1 MAVISVPIPHG
12 LVRSSKVH
20 TDARPSYVPPTKE
33 LLFVSTCQRQT
44 KGKVML
50 KYLLPCRPVAQNAAV
65 AVPSA
70 AATSE
75 KKLPTP
81 PPYPVNI
88 FAGECCQQDI
98 DDNVYDL
105 PDNV

>member
-1 MAVISVPIPHG
+1 
-12 LVRSSKVH
+12 
-20 TDARPSYVPPTKE
+20 
-33 LLFVSTCQRQT
+33 
-44 KGKVML
+44 ML
-50 KYLLPCRPVAQNAAV
+50 KYFLPCRPVAQNAAAEA
-65 AVPSA
+65 AVPPA

-75 KKLPTP
+75 KKQPIP

-88 FAGECCQQDI
+88 FAGERFQEDI